1 MSDKRPKSAYEITL
15 EKLKRQDRE
24 RGESAP
30 AALSEAQKK
39 SIAAIRSVA
48 QARLAEREI
57 LHRSER
63 LKVLEDPEGGAK
75 LEQLEEEYARD
86 RRRIEEDRD
95 RQIDSVRSGRGRA
108 T

>member
-1 MSDKRPKSAYEITL
+1 MSSDKPKSAYEITL

-24 RGESAP
+24 RGETAP

-39 SIAAIRSVA
+39 SIAAIRNVA

-57 LHRSER
+57 LYRSER
-63 LKVLEDPEGGAK
+63 LKVQEDPEGAAK
-75 LEQLEEEYARD
+75 LEKIEAEYATD
-86 RRRIEEDRD
+86 RRRIEEERD
-95 RQIDSVRSGRGRA
+95 RQIDKARSGRRRA